1 MKNPKATGSY
11 LMARIWTFNHFK
23 QQYKD
28 INLILKGNFQENAS
42 QEDTF
47 NFYHRL
53 DMSEKNRN
61 LKI

>member
-11 LMARIWTFNHFK
+11 SMAGIWTFNHFK
-23 QQYKD
+23 QEYKHSKLSLPA
-28 INLILKGNFQENAS
+28 NLQENAS